1 MAEKTQKCLYFYRF
15 FRTRLFEHD
24 TENYTGH
31 LSSLSI
37 SIQMQKSST
46 RNMSCFVLLYI
57 TFAFRQFE
65 PLQKWSNHPVISR
78 ILLSVIRCLQTWRTR
93 GCHIYL
99 TLFAGIYICC
109 VQYFHNLVELLGT
122 LALGIHIF
130 PYHCQQGHH
139 YHLRPHYRSPMKVFE
154 SLLALPRTN

>member
-1 MAEKTQKCLYFYRF
+1 MARKFISWQKKLRNVYISTGFFAPVCLNMIQKITQVICQVCPKL
-15 FRTRLFEHD
+15 
-24 TENYTGH
+24 
-31 LSSLSI
+31 
-37 SIQMQKSST
+37 QMQKSST

-109 VQYFHNLVELLGT
+109 VRYFHNLVELLGT
-122 LALGIHIF
+122 LAFMNPYF
-130 PYHCQQGHH
+130 PI
-139 YHLRPHYRSPMKVFE
+139 
-154 SLLALPRTN
+154 SLLSSLSTRSSLSSSSSL